1 MKTSFR
7 KILLLTA
14 MTCPLQA
21 IEPPVEAQPIPPR
34 NVPQERKAVGPKPS
48 LVFPEEEAPKA
59 MPVPVEDADRP
70 YIGVILDP
78 VPEILSSHLKLAVGE
93 GLVVGDLV
101 AGGPAEKSGLE
112 VNDIITRVNG
122 VVVGSSEQVRV
133 EVEKHAV
140 GDEVKLEVM
149 HDGER
154 KELSVTLGAAPD
166 LPQPGMAFDEAGDLE
181 GMLGNLPEKH
191 ADLMRQAL
199 EQGMRGFGQFDNGA
213 GIPEDWQRDILKKM
227 EKMRAGG
234 GGIDFEHLKAESSVR
249 LLDDQ
254 GSVEVKGVDGSK
266 EVRVFDK
273 AGKLVWEGPY
283 DTEQDK
289 AAVPEDI
296 RERIDKVNINMDFG
310 GKGIQLRMGPQRFR
324 PLDEVNPQRPE
335 EE

>member
-14 MTCPLQA
+14 MSFPLQA
-21 IEPPVEAQPIPPR
+21 IEPPVEALPIPPR
-34 NVPQERKAVGPKPS
+34 NAPQERKAVAPKPS
-48 LVFPEEEAPKA
+48 LVFPEADVPKA
-59 MPVPVEDADRP
+59 KPVPVEDADRP

-122 VVVGSSEQVRV
+122 VVVGSTEQVRV

-140 GDEVKLEVM
+140 GGGILEVM

-154 KELSVTLGAAPD
+154 KGLTVILGAAPN
-166 LPQPGMAFDEAGDLE
+166 LPPVGMAFNGAENFE
-181 GMLGNLPEKH
+181 GMLENLPEKH

-199 EQGMRGFGQFDNGA
+199 EQGMRGFGQLDNG
-213 GIPEDWQRDILKKM
+213 GGLEDDWQRDILKRV
-227 EKMRAGG
+227 EEMRARG
-234 GGIDFEHLKAESSVR
+234 GGIDFEHLRAESSVR

-273 AGKLVWEGPY
+273 AGKLTWEGPY

-324 PLDEVNPQRPE
+324 PLEEVDPQRPE
-335 EE
+335 E